1 MILIYILLIILNIPT
16 ELEGPITLV
25 ADDFSLPVYSINN
38 FVERLNGVST
48 RDVSYN
54 KGTTTCFRNTESSNK
69 DDSLLITA
77 LNNH

>member
-16 ELEGPITLV
+16 ELEGPITV

-38 FVERLNGVST
+38 FVERLNSVST

-54 KGTTTCFRNTESSNK
+54 TGTTTGFRNTESSNR